1 MCRSDSRAAVAAG
14 AAEPLGG
21 GRPGIDYGEG
31 AEQSTRRVE
40 VEHDQFTCLA
50 RRRGSGR
57 EWAYECAFAR
67 EVLQRACARWRARR
81 RARADRGTNRAGP
94 HRTIE
99 RARRGALR
107 TADALRPRLSPH
119 AAGGAVWPESLHVR
133 PYRCRRF
140 ARICRPCRESR
151 IRLHDEP
158 DGVDTAYR
166 PARSRVIGCD
176 LRVDV
181 NHLRVDAKRIF
192 IAFIS
197 QATRDS
203 LAAPPAAL
211 GLWHAFQMLYACA

>member
-1 MCRSDSRAAVAAG
+1 M
-14 AAEPLGG
+14 
-21 GRPGIDYGEG
+21 
-31 AEQSTRRVE
+31 
-40 VEHDQFTCLA
+40 A

-57 EWAYECAFAR
+57 EWAYECALAR

-107 TADALRPRLSPH
+107 TADALWPRLSPH
-119 AAGGAVWPESLHVR
+119 PARGAVWPESSHVR
-133 PYRCRRF
+133 PYGCRRF

-158 DGVDTAYR
+158 DGVDAAHR
-166 PARSRVIGCD
+166 SARRRAIGCD

-181 NHLRVDAKRIF
+181 NHLR
-192 IAFIS
+192 IS
-197 QATRDS
+197 LSNDPPRRQRRDS
-203 LAAPPAAL
+203 LRQINKVESAL
-211 GLWHAFQMLYACA
+211 TLTLSLDWTERGI

>member
-1 MCRSDSRAAVAAG
+1 M
-14 AAEPLGG
+14 
-21 GRPGIDYGEG
+21 
-31 AEQSTRRVE
+31 
-40 VEHDQFTCLA
+40 A

-57 EWAYECAFAR
+57 QWAYECTLAR

-81 RARADRGTNRAGP
+81 RARADRGANRAGP

-99 RARRGALR
+99 RTRRGALR
-107 TADALRPRLSPH
+107 AADTVWPRLSHH
-119 AAGGAVWPESLHVR
+119 AAGGAVRPESSHVR
-133 PYRCRRF
+133 PYGCRRF
-140 ARICRPCRESR
+140 ARICRPRRESR

-158 DGVDTAYR
+158 DGVDAAHR
-166 PARSRVIGCD
+166 SARGRVIGCD

-211 GLWHAFQMLYACA
+211 ELWHAFQMLYAC